1 MVLGRTVEL
10 NYLNTYFDKAGSQ
23 LMIAYGERGAD
34 KLALLM
40 EFADGKPFHYYRARP
55 ASLKEQL
62 IQWNRELWEQ
72 SGISK
77 DSISFFGLLN
87 SLSEKQKK
95 KIVMIIDEFQ
105 LMIREN
111 GSFMEELIRYLH
123 KKEQEEGVMVILCSS
138 QVSFVEN
145 SLISKIGA
153 AAYEITGFLKI
164 KELPF
169 SCIGEYFPAFSRQ
182 ECIEAYSV
190 LGGMPG
196 LWKYFDDKLSVR
208 ENICRTILNPES
220 GLYTEGRREMEEQL
234 RETGVYDTILSALS
248 SGQKKLNDLYRHTGF
263 SRAKISVYLKN
274 LMELEI
280 AEKVFSYDTE
290 GKAAAQK
297 GIYRISNHFLHFYY
311 KFIYQNASGLQ
322 RLPADMFYERYIAP
336 GMRTYTADYFKKI
349 CMQSLQMWSE
359 NGKLP
364 FRAEEFGE
372 WVGKFGNIDLIA
384 KGEGKTLIGLCNY
397 ENEVFRYDDY
407 EWLLFCAKKAQL
419 SVDYVYLFSVTDFED
434 ALNRESKQKE
444 YLRLLTL
451 DEI

>member
-23 LMIAYGERGAD
+23 LMITYGEQGTD

-62 IQWNRELWEQ
+62 IQWNRELGEQ

-77 DSISFFGLLN
+77 DHISFFELLN

-95 KIVMIIDEFQ
+95 KMVVIIDEFQ
-105 LMIREN
+105 FMIREN
-111 GSFMEELIRYLH
+111 GSFMEELIHYLH
-123 KKEQEEGVMVILCSS
+123 KRELEEGVMVILCSS
-138 QVSFVEN
+138 QVGFVEN
-145 SLISKIGA
+145 SLISRIGA

-169 SCIGEYFPAFSRQ
+169 SCMREYFPAFSRQ
-182 ECIEAYSV
+182 ECTEAYAV

-196 LWKYFDDKLSVR
+196 LWKYFDDTLSVR
-208 ENICRTILNPES
+208 ENICKTILNPES

-248 SGQKKLNDLYRHTGF
+248 SGKKKLNDLYRHTGF

-297 GIYRISNHFLHFYY
+297 GVYRISNHFLHFYY
-311 KFIYQNASGLQ
+311 QFIYQNASSLQ
-322 RLPADMFYERYIAP
+322 RLPADMFYDRYIAP
-336 GMRTYTADYFKKI
+336 GLKTYTADYFKKI
-349 CMQSLQMWSE
+349 CMQGLQMWSE
-359 NGKLP
+359 NRRLP
-364 FRAEEFGE
+364 FQAEEFGE

-384 KGEGKTLIGLCNY
+384 RGEGKTLIGLCNY

-419 SVDYVYLFSVTDFED
+419 SADYVYLFSATDFED
-434 ALNRESKQKE
+434 SLKTEAKQKE

>member
-1 MVLGRTVEL
+1 
-10 NYLNTYFDKAGSQ
+10 
-23 LMIAYGERGAD
+23 
-34 KLALLM
+34 
-40 EFADGKPFHYYRARP
+40 
-55 ASLKEQL
+55 
-62 IQWNRELWEQ
+62 
-72 SGISK
+72 
-77 DSISFFGLLN
+77 
-87 SLSEKQKK
+87 
-95 KIVMIIDEFQ
+95 
-105 LMIREN
+105 
-111 GSFMEELIRYLH
+111 
-123 KKEQEEGVMVILCSS
+123 
-138 QVSFVEN
+138 
-145 SLISKIGA
+145 
-153 AAYEITGFLKI
+153 
-164 KELPF
+164 
-169 SCIGEYFPAFSRQ
+169 
-182 ECIEAYSV
+182 
-190 LGGMPG
+190 MPG

-336 GMRTYTADYFKKI
+336 GLRTYIADYFKKI

-419 SVDYVYLFSVTDFED
+419 SADYVYLFSVTDFED

>member
-23 LMIAYGERGAD
+23 LMIAYGEHGTD

-40 EFADGKPFHYYRARP
+40 AFADGKPFHYYRARP
-55 ASLKEQL
+55 ASLREQL
-62 IQWNRELWEQ
+62 IQWNRELQEQ

-77 DSISFFGLLN
+77 DCISFFELLN
-87 SLSEKQKK
+87 SLFEKTKEK
-95 KIVMIIDEFQ
+95 MVVIIDEFQ
-105 LMIREN
+105 FMIREN
-111 GSFMEELIRYLH
+111 GSFMEELIHYLH
-123 KKEQEEGVMVILCSS
+123 KKEREEGVMVILCSS
-138 QVSFVEN
+138 QVGFVEN
-145 SLISKIGA
+145 SLISRIGI
-153 AAYEITGFLKI
+153 AAYEITGFMKI
-164 KELPF
+164 KDLPF
-169 SCIGEYFPAFSRQ
+169 SCMRERFPAFSKRD
-182 ECIEAYSV
+182 CIETYAV

-196 LWKYFDDKLSVR
+196 LWKYFNDSLSVK

-248 SGQKKLNDLYRHTGF
+248 SGKKKLNDLYRHTGF

-290 GKAAAQK
+290 GKAAVQK

-311 KFIYQNASGLQ
+311 KFIYQNASSLQ
-322 RLPADMFYERYIAP
+322 RLPADTFYERYIAP
-336 GMRTYTADYFKKI
+336 ALKSYTAEYFKKI
-349 CMQSLQMWSE
+349 CMQKLQEMSE
-359 NGKLP
+359 HDMLP
-364 FRAEEFGE
+364 FQAEEFGE

-384 KGEGKTLIGLCNY
+384 RGEGQTLIGLCNY
-397 ENEVFRYDDY
+397 ENKAFRYDDY

-419 SVDYVYLFSVTDFED
+419 SADYVYLFSVTDFED
-434 ALNRESKQKE
+434 ALNTEAKQKE
-444 YLRLLTL
+444 HLRLVTL